1 MSSGAELQF
10 DRILMKNDEMLAGGL
25 GFQESEASTQTVS
38 RSVESHELL
47 NFLNRR
53 YQQIEVRLDPNTQSV
68 WCYLKP
74 DGPPSF
80 TPALVRELKIFHR
93 SLQALVH
100 SQGPFDDPYVRY
112 FVQGSRSPGIY
123 NMGGDL
129 DFMVD
134 RINAG
139 DKESLREYAYGCVDA
154 VYQIATG
161 FDCGIVSVAM
171 IEGDALGGGF
181 EGALCCHVLIAEK
194 SVKLGLPEIL
204 FNCFP
209 GMGAYSLLSRR
220 LDIARAERM
229 IFSGKIYSAQEMY
242 DLGVV
247 DQVVED
253 GGAEQA
259 VRSYISNKN
268 RGSHDVRKTLYQVR
282 QRVNPL
288 TLSELR
294 DVTDMWV
301 DTALRL
307 SPRDLRRMSQLRKAQ
322 SRRLSSPV

>member
-1 MSSGAELQF
+1 
-10 DRILMKNDEMLAGGL
+10 MKNDEVLAGGL
-25 GFQESEASTQTVS
+25 DFQKKQTS
-38 RSVESHELL
+38 RQSALRPLGDNELL

-53 YQQIEVRLDPNTQSV
+53 YDQLEVRLDPNTRSV

-80 TPALVRELKIFHR
+80 TPSLVRELKVFHR
-93 SLQALVH
+93 SLQALLH

-112 FVQGSRSPGIY
+112 FVQGSQTPGIY

-129 DFMVD
+129 DFMID

-139 DKESLREYAYGCVDA
+139 DRESLKEYAYGCVDA

-161 FDCGIVSVAM
+161 FDCGVVTVAM
-171 IEGDALGGGF
+171 IEGDALGGGL

-194 SVKLGLPEIL
+194 SVKMGLPEIL

-209 GMGAYSLLSRR
+209 GMGAYSFLSRR

-229 IFSGKIYSAQEMY
+229 IFSGKIYSAEEMY

-247 DQVVED
+247 DQIVED
-253 GGAEQA
+253 GGAELA
-259 VRSYISNKN
+259 VQSYISSKS

-288 TLSELR
+288 TLGELR

-307 SPRDLRRMSQLRKAQ
+307 SSRDLRRMAQLRKAQ
-322 SRRLSSPV
+322 TRRLSSQV